1 MPKDI
6 VVIGASAGGI
16 EALRVL
22 VGRLPADLPASLFL
36 VVHTSPQA
44 PSMLADGATW
54 PNIWIRP
61 RIINPPRR
69 FSNAPTK
76 QDDEPV

>member
-22 VGRLPADLPASLFL
+22 VGRLPADLPASLFI
-36 VVHTSPQA
+36 VVHTSPEA
-44 PSMLADGATW
+44 PSMLAD
-54 PNIWIRP
+54 ILD
-61 RIINPPRR
+61 PPSYHPSRR
-69 FSNAPTK
+69 
-76 QDDEPV
+76 